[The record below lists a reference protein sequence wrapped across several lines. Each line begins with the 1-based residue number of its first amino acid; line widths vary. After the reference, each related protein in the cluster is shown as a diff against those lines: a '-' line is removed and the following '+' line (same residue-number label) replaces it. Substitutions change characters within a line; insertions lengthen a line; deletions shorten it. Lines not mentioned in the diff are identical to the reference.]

1 MTQEHSPVQSA
12 PADGPDVSPALEVA
26 LLTWEYPPIPT
37 AKGRVACE
45 TAHAL
50 AAHGVNVRVFT
61 MDRDDVVRT
70 DHDRIEV
77 IGCAGRITGLRRLMK
92 TIPGLEHI
100 AAAAAF
106 RECVQ
111 DEHERHPFDLIE
123 ATNCGAP
130 AAMLMDCG
138 LPVVIRNTAPH
149 ALDAADD
156 DSFGSRLSR
165 FVARGLEARCAN
177 TAAAVISNTRTH
189 ARFIKDWYGFQPGNI
204 HMVTPVSVDPQI
216 VRTGASLPYPPLH
229 ARLRLAYI
237 GDGAPRKGLDELLI
251 AFDIVVHSAQ
261 AKDDPLPE
269 LHVIGLAPHD
279 MEARMN
285 RLSLSQ
291 IAREQILDFGRL
303 TDDSMSHVLA
313 RCHGIIA
320 PSRYQSTG
328 SVYREAAAFG
338 RPLIACAEDPAAVE
352 FVEKYGCARLA
363 QKCTP
368 GSLARTIM
376 STFANRADLV
386 QMRHRGLDA
395 AKTWNRDEFGARTL
409 QVYRR
414 AMNLAPIS
422 LPAFQD
428 ARARLA
434 QPHS

>member
-1 MTQEHSPVQSA
+1 MTHLQSSLQHEPVDA
-12 PADGPDVSPALEVA
+12 PDSSPALEVA

-61 MDRDDVVRT
+61 MDRDDVVTT

-77 IGCAGRITGLRRLMK
+77 IGCAGRITGLRRLMRA
-92 TIPGLEHI
+92 IPGLEHL

-106 RECVQ
+106 RERVQ

-138 LPVVIRNTAPH
+138 LPIVIRNTAPH
-149 ALDAADD
+149 AIDAPR
-156 DSFGSRLSR
+156 SNTMGSRLSA
-165 FVARGLEARCAN
+165 FVARGLEAKCAN
-177 TAAAVISNTRTH
+177 SAAAVISNSRTH
-189 ARFIKDWYGFQPGNI
+189 ASFIKDWYEFRPGHI

-216 VRTGASLPYPPLH
+216 ARAGASLPYPPAH
-229 ARLRLAYI
+229 ARLRLGYV
-237 GDGAPRKGLDELLI
+237 GDGSARKGLDELLI
-251 AFDIVVHSAQ
+251 AFDIVVHASQ
-261 AKDDPLPE
+261 AKDEPLPE
-269 LHVIGLAPHD
+269 LHVIGLDAAD
-279 MEARMN
+279 IDNRMAK
-285 RLSLSQ
+285 LGISE

-303 TDDSMSHVLA
+303 TDESMSHVLA
-313 RCHGIIA
+313 RCHGIVA

-328 SVYREAAAFG
+328 SIYREAAAFG
-338 RPLIACAEDPAAVE
+338 RPLVASEEDPAAAE
-352 FVEKYGCARLA
+352 FLRKYACGRLA
-363 QKCTP
+363 PSCEP
-368 GSLARTIM
+368 GDLARTILE
-376 STFANRADLV
+376 TFSDRAQLV

-395 AKTWNRDEFGARTL
+395 AKSWSRAEFGARTL

-422 LPAFQD
+422 LPAYQD
-428 ARARLA
+428 GQTSKTRITI
-434 QPHS
+434 